1 MTPSPMNTP
10 SVKPATMP
18 VVAAIL
24 AVLGFC
30 FPPFFLV
37 AMILAIISLAKGDE
51 PAFAARKTMAI
62 ITLVVT
68 PMAGFM
74 YIPFAGI
81 VAAIAIPNFIKF
93 QARSKQAE
101 CKTNLKAAYL
111 AQEAYFAKNKQ
122 WGTTAEVIGFSPANT
137 RYLYRIGP
145 DSVVLPTM
153 PNVVN
158 GLALEVGYPAG
169 LMDQVGSHGQCPD
182 TCVLTMLCAGNVD
195 NDPTVDVWSVSSQA
209 RVIKGEPV
217 AAGTP
222 FNDRDDIT
230 EY

>member
-1 MTPSPMNTP
+1 MNTP
-10 SVKPATMP
+10 GAKPSNMP

-37 AMILAIISLAKGDE
+37 AMILAIIAVAKGDE

-62 ITLVVT
+62 VVLVVT

-93 QARSKQAE
+93 QARSKQTE
-101 CKTNLKAAYL
+101 CKTNLKAAFL
-111 AQEAYFAKNKQ
+111 AQKAYFAQKQ
-122 WGTTAEVIGFSPANT
+122 TWGTSADEIGFSPDKT

-145 DSVVLPTM
+145 DSVLLPRM
-153 PNVVN
+153 PDIVS
-158 GLALEVGYPAG
+158 GLALEGGYPDG
-169 LMDQVGSHGQCPD
+169 LLEQAGSHGDCPD
-182 TCVLTMLCAGNVD
+182 KCVLTMLCAGNVD
-195 NDPTVDVWSVSSQA
+195 NDPGIDVWSVSSEQ
-209 RVIKGEPV
+209 RTIGGEVIP
-217 AAGTP
+217 AGTP
-222 FNDRDDIT
+222 FNDRNDVT
-230 EY
+230 GY